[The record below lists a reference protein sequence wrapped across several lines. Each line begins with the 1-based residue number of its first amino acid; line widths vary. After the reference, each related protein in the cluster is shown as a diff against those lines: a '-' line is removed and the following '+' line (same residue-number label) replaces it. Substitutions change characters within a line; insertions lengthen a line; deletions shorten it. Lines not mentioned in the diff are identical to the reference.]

1 MQFAYE
7 MEASIRRKAAEAGL
21 SISEDA
27 IDELII
33 LGTGAMHQVLCSVEK
48 VSTQLSEAIEIEQ
61 KPLIVTHDLV
71 KPLWDWKACLP
82 PLKSAYKLRAAG
94 DGNCL
99 LTSLRM
105 GIDLRSST
113 EFSMECLDGGWNG
126 DELDVEPCLSG
137 DIGSPNHLENFVLRK
152 LLVNWFLNPI
162 SNLNLEMEGTITYED
177 GKEIKSRPMTRADV
191 VVLETRFHTDGDIDM
206 SPNPDAIQKR
216 NEIAEKYMRKMYRN
230 GECGSTPML
239 IAFVNLSKVPCGV
252 RIYQKQDNK
261 LKIYADVCSPS
272 YTNLP
277 PEDEDD
283 IFEIGSGAHIDTEAN
298 DEDVWMEDESETE
311 SEDDEVMEETII
323 PDQNFIRL
331 LFSSPASSHAA
342 GHYDLLATSFQKN
355 IITSVFPNT
364 RNEFSDI

>member
-1 MQFAYE
+1 MK
-7 MEASIRRKAAEAGL
+7 ASIRRKVLEANL
-21 SISEDA
+21 TISDDA
-27 IDELII
+27 IEHLIK
-33 LGTGAMHQVLCSVEK
+33 LGTGAIKHVFDSVEK

-71 KPLWDWKACLP
+71 KPLWDWRSCLP
-82 PLKSAYKLRAAG
+82 TLKSSYKLRAAG

-113 EFSMECLDGGWNG
+113 DFSIDCFDSGWTA
-126 DELDVEPCLSG
+126 DKLDVEPCLSG
-137 DIGSPNHLENFVLRK
+137 EIGSPNHLENFVLRK

-162 SNLNLEMEGTITYED
+162 SNLNLEMEDTISYED
-177 GKEIKSRPMTRADV
+177 GNEIKTRPMTRADV
-191 VVLETRFHTDGDIDM
+191 VVLETRFHTEGDIDM
-206 SPNPDAIQKR
+206 SPSPEATQKR

-239 IAFVNLSKVPCGV
+239 IAFVNLSKIPCGV

-261 LKIYADVCSPS
+261 LTIYADVCSPS
-272 YTNLP
+272 YTKLP
-277 PEDEDD
+277 LLEDDD
-283 IFEIGSGAHIDTEAN
+283 IFEDGEGAHIDTEAT
-298 DEDVWMEDESETE
+298 DDDVWMVDNSETE
-311 SEDDEVMEETII
+311 PESEEEDDEMETSL

-331 LFSSPASSHAA
+331 LFSAPASSHGA
-342 GHYDLLATSFQKN
+342 GHYDLLATSFQKH

-364 RNEFSDI
+364 KNEFSDI